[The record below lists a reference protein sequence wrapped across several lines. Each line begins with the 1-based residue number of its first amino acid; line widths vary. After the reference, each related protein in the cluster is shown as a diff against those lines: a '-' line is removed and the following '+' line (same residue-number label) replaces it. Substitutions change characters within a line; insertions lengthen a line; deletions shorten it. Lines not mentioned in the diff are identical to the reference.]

1 MGNRKS
7 WASCR
12 NALKMGKRGMK
23 LKMEK
28 NKALKAKSQPLKVRF
43 RHTCPPVGH
52 SCAFDGIG
60 RRAEYT

>member
-1 MGNRKS
+1 
-7 WASCR
+7 
-12 NALKMGKRGMK
+12 MGKRGMK